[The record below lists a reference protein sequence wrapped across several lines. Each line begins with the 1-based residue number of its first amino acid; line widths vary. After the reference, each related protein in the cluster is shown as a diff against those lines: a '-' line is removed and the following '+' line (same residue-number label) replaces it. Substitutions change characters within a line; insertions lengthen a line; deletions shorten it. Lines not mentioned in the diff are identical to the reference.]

1 MKKKSRPRFKESAEE
16 MAAMLGENVANI
28 ALMGK
33 TGGAGKG
40 KKKKSPA
47 KQKEI
52 KGTSVFGKSAKKVAK
67 TIVESAIAPGVGVGR
82 LAKKLWKKHGPV
94 INPSTE
100 NPGGIG
106 KSSTNKMRPKESLN
120 VSRKGRLIK
129 KDLKPKKRGAKVG
142 HAEYKKKMMK
152 KEVKNKK

>member
-1 MKKKSRPRFKESAEE
+1 
-16 MAAMLGENVANI
+16 
-28 ALMGK
+28 MGK

-67 TIVESAIAPGVGVGR
+67 TIVESAIAPGVGMGR

-106 KSSTNKMRPKESLN
+106 KSSTDKESLN

-129 KDLKPKKRGAKVG
+129 KDLKPVKKRGAKVG